1 MMRRAAGPRGRAA
14 AVLVAAACAAAPLA
28 ASARATAALDG
39 GTLVFF
45 SDTLGIVARD
55 GATLRL
61 DDGTVARADAAYV
74 DLKRDRAVLAG
85 HATLARGGA
94 SAGADA
100 IALDLDGE
108 RVDLLD
114 AATGAVTTTRA
125 ALTRPGPGSPA
136 AGEIDGARF
145 AFPEVDDRFA
155 YIRAK
160 HAAITPHADVR
171 FSPAAFPT
179 SVGGLPVPSYLYTYA
194 TAAGFGATSLP
205 GATFDQPY
213 GLVGS
218 PNALTALHARW
229 LDGSGPAVGLQEQLV
244 SGDDAY
250 LAASLD
256 APLRG
261 SGTRGLSGYR
271 RMGSRY
277 TATLDA
283 SSGFGAWGANA
294 SLGAAFGAAGGR
306 LSYGYGSGGF
316 STFDASL
323 RTPDRPLFG
332 GATWRLRGDL
342 GFDALRHGSLL
353 TASVPDGARY
363 STVWRHGLDLFVA
376 APVVRGPLGTR
387 IGTTFDAARTW
398 YAYPHHDDTLT
409 AGVFVSRELSR
420 RVALFGGL
428 PGELERAR
436 LPRRARALLPPGLP
450 ARGRARRHALARARR
465 VQRGLDLARREPG
478 RAAHPQPEH
487 RAAGGGPPL
496 RRLPAVPR
504 LRAPGVV
511 ARDRRPPAPVPEH
524 RPAGRASL
532 RLRLGRLPLGPALD
546 LRDHP
551 VIHAL
556 LAAVLAASP
565 IGVPASAGPH
575 PERRA
580 GERAVPGRGAG
591 LHGRPAGDRG
601 WGGAAAGGGGVVR
614 GGRAGARA
622 RARAGRRR
630 AGDAAR
636 ADP

>member
-1 MMRRAAGPRGRAA
+1 MRMRRAAAA
-14 AVLVAAACAAAPLA
+14 LAAAACAAVPPA
-28 ASARATAALDG
+28 ASARATVALDG

-61 DDGTVARADAAYV
+61 DDGTLVHADAAYV
-74 DLKRDRAVLAG
+74 DLKRDRALLAG
-85 HATLARGGA
+85 HATVARGRGA
-94 SAGADA
+94 ATPADA

-114 AATGAVTTTRA
+114 AARGATTTTRA
-125 ALTRPGPGSPA
+125 ALAAPTGSAPGGPVPGEGGT
-136 AGEIDGARF
+136 GEIDGARF

-160 HAAITPHADVR
+160 HAAITPHAAVR

-179 SVGGLPVPSYLYTYA
+179 SVGGLPVPSYLYAYA
-194 TAAGFGATSLP
+194 SAAGFGATSLP

-229 LDGSGPAVGLQEQLV
+229 LDGSGPAVGVQQQLV
-244 SGDDAY
+244 SGDNAY

-271 RMGSRY
+271 RMGARY
-277 TATLDA
+277 TATLGA
-283 SSGFGAWGANA
+283 SSGFGFWSAQA

-342 GFDALRHGSLL
+342 GFDAVRHGSLL
-353 TASVPDGARY
+353 TASVPDARRW

-398 YAYPHHDDTLT
+398 YAYPHHDDTLS
-409 AGVFVSRELSR
+409 ASLLVSRELSR
-420 RVALFGGL
+420 KVALFGGYEASWNARVY
-428 PGELERAR
+428 PGAQ
-436 LPRRARALLPPGLP
+436 ALFF
-450 ARGRARRHALARARR
+450 
-465 VQRGLDLARREPG
+465 
-478 RAAHPQPEH
+478 
-487 RAAGGGPPL
+487 
-496 RRLPAVPR
+496 
-504 LRAPGVV
+504 
-511 ARDRRPPAPVPEH
+511 PPAYLPEVA
-524 RPAGRASL
+524 PDGT
-532 RLRLGRLPLGPALD
+532 PWF
-546 LRDHP
+546 
-551 VIHAL
+551 
-556 LAAVLAASP
+556 
-565 IGVPASAGPH
+565 
-575 PERRA
+575 
-580 GERAVPGRGAG
+580 GRGAYSG
-591 LHGRPAGDRG
+591 ASTLRDESLALQLTPNLNTALRVALHRYADFPQFHGYGRPEWSLETDARLRPFPNIGLQLGRAYDFG
-601 WGGAAAGGGGVVR
+601 WGGYRWVPRWTFAIT
-614 GGRAGARA
+614 
-622 RARAGRRR
+622 
-630 AGDAAR
+630 
-636 ADP
+636 P

>member
-1 MMRRAAGPRGRAA
+1 MRRSAGLIRRAAATL
-14 AVLVAAACAAAPLA
+14 AVAACAAAPPA
-28 ASARATAALDG
+28 ASARAAVALDG
-39 GTLVFF
+39 GTLLFF

-61 DDGTVARADAAYV
+61 ADGTLAHGDAAYV

-85 HATLARGGA
+85 HATVARGGA
-94 SAGADA
+94 ATGADA

-114 AATGAVTTTRA
+114 TATGAVTTTRA
-125 ALTRPGPGSPA
+125 ALA
-136 AGEIDGARF
+136 ALAAPGEIDGERF

-160 HAAITPHADVR
+160 HAAIAPHADVR
-171 FSPAAFPT
+171 FSPAAFPS

-205 GATFDQPY
+205 GAAFDQPY

-218 PNALTALHARW
+218 PNSLTALHARW

-244 SGDDAY
+244 SGDEAY
-250 LAASLD
+250 LAASVD

-277 TATLDA
+277 TATLSA
-283 SSGFGAWGANA
+283 SSAFGAWGANA
-294 SLGAAFGAAGGR
+294 SLGAAFGAAGAR

-323 RTPDRPLFG
+323 RTPDRPLPG
-332 GATWRLRGDL
+332 GATWRLQGDL

-398 YAYPHHDDTLT
+398 YAYPHHDDTLS
-409 AGVFVSRELSR
+409 ASVFVSRELSR
-420 RVALFGGL
+420 RVALFGGYQASWNAHVYPGAQALFFPPAYL
-428 PGELERAR
+428 P
-436 LPRRARALLPPGLP
+436 
-450 ARGRARRHALARARR
+450 
-465 VQRGLDLARREPG
+465 DLAPDGTPWFG
-478 RAAHPQPEH
+478 RAAYSGASTFRDENVALQLTPNLNTALRVAVHHYADFPQFHGYGRPQWSLETD
-487 RAAGGGPPL
+487 A
-496 RRLPAVPR
+496 R
-504 LRAPGVV
+504 LRPFPNIGLQV
-511 ARDRRPPAPVPEH
+511 
-524 RPAGRASL
+524 GRAY
-532 RLRLGRLPLGPALD
+532 D
-546 LRDHP
+546 F
-551 VIHAL
+551 
-556 LAAVLAASP
+556 
-565 IGVPASAGPH
+565 
-575 PERRA
+575 
-580 GERAVPGRGAG
+580 
-591 LHGRPAGDRG
+591 G
-601 WGGAAAGGGGVVR
+601 WGGYRWVPRWTFAIT
-614 GGRAGARA
+614 
-622 RARAGRRR
+622 
-630 AGDAAR
+630 
-636 ADP
+636 P